1 MNNESSFISRKY
13 YNVSKEFV
21 DSCPKLLGEEIILTG
36 SVSRE
41 CADHYSDIEISFFAD
56 SFPSIIQRDKWLKKI
71 GVEEVIHDETPSEDE
86 SIWSTIKYKG
96 VWIEAGW
103 HIKKHFDRLIERI
116 GQGEYI
122 DHDKLMMAWV
132 IEHAKPLKTEG
143 YLHKWKDNIRVFP
156 SNLETKLVINAIE
169 TWRYP
174 NTINSRWGLAYR
186 NELVT
191 LSNRFI
197 KDIHTL
203 LRILFSINNKWE
215 PDWKWLNRH
224 IHLLDIK
231 PDNMQ
236 KRIDQIMNLY
246 GNPPQSVEFC
256 LDLILD
262 TLYLISDQ
270 YDVTE
275 QINVVLKSK
284 RNVI

>member
-1 MNNESSFISRKY
+1 VLATEPK
-13 YNVSKEFV
+13 KERFL
-21 DSCPKLLGEEIILTG
+21 S
-36 SVSRE
+36 
-41 CADHYSDIEISFFAD
+41 
-56 SFPSIIQRDKWLKKI
+56 
-71 GVEEVIHDETPSEDE
+71 E
-86 SIWSTIKYKG
+86 SIRSNYLEILS
-96 VWIEAGW
+96 EA
-103 HIKKHFDRLIERI
+103 
-116 GQGEYI
+116 
-122 DHDKLMMAWV
+122 
-132 IEHAKPLKTEG
+132 
-143 YLHKWKDNIRVFP
+143 
-156 SNLETKLVINAIE
+156 
-169 TWRYP
+169 
-174 NTINSRWGLAYR
+174 
-186 NELVT
+186 